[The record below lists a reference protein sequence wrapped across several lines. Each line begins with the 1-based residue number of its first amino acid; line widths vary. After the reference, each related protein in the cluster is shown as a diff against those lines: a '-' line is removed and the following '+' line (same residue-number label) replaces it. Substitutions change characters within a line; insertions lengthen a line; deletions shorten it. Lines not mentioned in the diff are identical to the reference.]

1 MAPLLST
8 LLLLGAAASPAR
20 ASIAAWWTE
29 IGPQI
34 ILQNSTTNQIRYS
47 ACNSRDQAKYSY
59 TDGSV
64 FSLKYKPKVG
74 TPVTGVGWWNN
85 KDTEASFWYITEEN
99 RVANGLYI
107 CNMNTGRFEP
117 QGEGNWEIS
126 PDTASVHSNSGLAA
140 VVLGE
145 DTGYRVYY
153 HDSDGAINELHYTR
167 DTDWEHRGIIS
178 QDINSLPALG
188 AAFSGKGNIT
198 VAAPRDDQNIAVTR
212 WNSDETWFRT
222 TLPRPLDGGYVDDET
237 IRADIALNETAET
250 TFLLPAWDGRTKSI
264 GVSIDNA
271 YTRFLWYIG
280 NDRNLY
286 TVANQNYTWGQR
298 ANQSSAYWPQ
308 ADEPNAELA
317 VAYDLKSSMVRLFY
331 TVKGQ
336 ISEIKYEDKTWKAWS
351 SLEAPPPQAT
361 QSTTPSATNSAV
373 ASDTGLSTGAK
384 AGIGVG
390 VSLGVIALG
399 VIIAVVVLARRRK
412 QQAFQ
417 HPEDVDEGSTTVG
430 PETPAPSYGSPA
442 LARASA
448 AQYEQ
453 YGWDQK
459 EAPAHP
465 YPSPEVQ
472 QMQQLDGTTRVEMDN
487 TMRAEMD
494 NTITAEMD
502 AATRAE
508 MYAPHPIY
516 ELPQHTYSHELLA
529 EPPQH
534 RSGPPHQGH

>member
-8 LLLLGAAASPAR
+8 LLLLGAAASPAS
-20 ASIAAWWTE
+20 ASIAAWWTT

-34 ILQNSTTNQIRYS
+34 IVQNATTNQIRYS

-64 FSLKYKPKVG
+64 FSLKYKPKAG

-85 KDTEASFWYITEEN
+85 HETEASIWYITEDGA
-99 RVANGLYI
+99 VANGLYI
-107 CNMNTGRFEP
+107 CNMNTGLFVP
-117 QGEGNWEIS
+117 QREGNWVIS
-126 PDTASVHSNSGLAA
+126 PNTSSVHSNSGLAS

-153 HDSDGAINELHYTR
+153 HDSDGAINELHYTQ
-167 DTDWEHRGIIS
+167 DTGWKHRGIIS

-222 TLPRPLDGGYVDDET
+222 TLPRPLEGGFVNGET

-250 TFLLPAWDGRTKSI
+250 NFTLPAWDGRTKSI
-264 GVSIDNA
+264 GVSIDKA
-271 YTRFLWYIG
+271 FTRSLWYIG

-298 ANQSSAYWPQ
+298 TNQSSVYWPQ

-317 VAYDLKSSMVRLFY
+317 VAYDVASSMVRIFY
-331 TVKGQ
+331 TVNGR

-351 SLEAPPPQAT
+351 ALEAPPPQPT
-361 QSTTPSATNSAV
+361 QSTIPSATNSAV

-390 VSLGVIALG
+390 VSLGAIALG
-399 VIIAVVVLARRRK
+399 VIIAVIVLARKRK

-417 HPEDVDEGSTTVG
+417 HPEDVDEGSTTIG
-430 PETPAPSYGSPA
+430 PDTPAPSYGSPA

-459 EAPAHP
+459 EAPTHP
-465 YPSPEVQ
+465 YPTPEAQ
-472 QMQQLDGTTRVEMDN
+472 QVQQLDGTTRVEMDN
-487 TMRAEMD
+487 TMRVEMD
-494 NTITAEMD
+494 NTMTAEMD
-502 AATRAE
+502 AVTRAE

-516 ELPQHTYSHELLA
+516 ELPQHSYSHELLA
-529 EPPQH
+529 EPLQH
-534 RSGPPHQGH
+534 KPGPPQENQ

>member
-29 IGPQI
+29 VGPQI
-34 ILQNSTTNQIRYS
+34 ILQNATTNQIRYS
-47 ACNSRDQAKYSY
+47 ACNSRNQAKYSY
-59 TDGSV
+59 ADASV

-74 TPVTGVGWWNN
+74 TPVTGVGWYN
-85 KDTEASFWYITEEN
+85 KKETEASIWYITEDN

-107 CNMNTGRFEP
+107 CNDNTGRFVP
-117 QGEGNWEIS
+117 QGEGNWVIS
-126 PDTASVHSNSGLAA
+126 PETASVHSNSGIAS

-167 DTDWEHRGIIS
+167 DTGWEHRGIIS

-188 AAFSGKGNIT
+188 VAFSGKGNIT

-222 TLPRPLDGGYVDDET
+222 TLPRPLEGGFANGET
-237 IRADIALNETAET
+237 IRADIALNETVET
-250 TFLLPAWDGRTKSI
+250 NFTLPAWDGKTKNI

-271 YTRFLWYIG
+271 YTRSLWYIG

-286 TVANQNYTWGQR
+286 TVANQNYTWNTR
-298 ANQSSAYWPQ
+298 ANQSNAYWPQ

-317 VAYDLKSSMVRLFY
+317 VAYNFASSMVRIYY
-331 TVKGQ
+331 TVNER
-336 ISEIKYEDKTWKAWS
+336 ITEIKYEDKTWKAWS
-351 SLEAPPPQAT
+351 ALEAPPPQAT

-373 ASDTGLSTGAK
+373 ASDTGLSIGAK

-390 VSLGVIALG
+390 VSLGAIALG
-399 VIIAVVVLARRRK
+399 AIIAVVVLARKRK
-412 QQAFQ
+412 QQALLN
-417 HPEDVDEGSTTVG
+417 PPDVDEGSTTIG
-430 PETPAPSYGSPA
+430 GDTPAPSYGSPA

-448 AQYEQ
+448 TIRAVWM
-453 YGWDQK
+453 G
-459 EAPAHP
+459 
-465 YPSPEVQ
+465 PEGGADTSVP
-472 QMQQLDGTTRVEMDN
+472 
-487 TMRAEMD
+487 
-494 NTITAEMD
+494 IT
-502 AATRAE
+502 
-508 MYAPHPIY
+508 
-516 ELPQHTYSHELLA
+516 
-529 EPPQH
+529 
-534 RSGPPHQGH
+534 

>member
-29 IGPQI
+29 VGPQI
-34 ILQNSTTNQIRYS
+34 ILQNTTTNQIRYS
-47 ACNSRDQAKYSY
+47 ACNSRGQAKYSY
-59 TDGSV
+59 TDASV

-74 TPVTGVGWWNN
+74 TPVTGVGWYN
-85 KDTEASFWYITEEN
+85 KKETEASIWYITEQN
-99 RVANGLYI
+99 TVANGLFI
-107 CNMNTGRFEP
+107 CNDNTGRFEP
-117 QGEGNWEIS
+117 QEEGNWVIS
-126 PDTASVHSNSGLAA
+126 PDTATIHSNTGLAS
-140 VVLGE
+140 VVLGQ

-167 DTDWEHRGIIS
+167 DTGWEHRGIIS
-178 QDINSLPALG
+178 QDINSLPGLG
-188 AAFSGKGNIT
+188 VAFSGKGNIT

-222 TLPRPLDGGYVDDET
+222 TLPRPLDGGFVNGET

-250 TFLLPAWDGRTKSI
+250 NFTLQAWDGKTKNI

-271 YTRFLWYIG
+271 YTRSLWYIG

-286 TVANQNYTWGQR
+286 TVANQNYTWNKR
-298 ANQSSAYWPQ
+298 ASQSNAYWPQ

-317 VAYDLKSSMVRLFY
+317 VAYEFKSSMVRLYY
-331 TVKGQ
+331 TVNGQ
-336 ISEIKYEDKTWKAWS
+336 ISEITYEDKTWKAWS
-351 SLEAPPPQAT
+351 ALEAPPPPQAT
-361 QSTTPSATNSAV
+361 QSTTPSATNTAV

-399 VIIAVVVLARRRK
+399 AIIAVVVLARKRK
-412 QQAFQ
+412 QQALLQ
-417 HPEDVDEGSTTVG
+417 HPEDADEGSTTIG
-430 PETPAPSYGSPA
+430 GDTPAPSYGSPA

-459 EAPAHP
+459 EAPTHP
-465 YPSPEVQ
+465 
-472 QMQQLDGTTRVEMDN
+472 
-487 TMRAEMD
+487 
-494 NTITAEMD
+494 
-502 AATRAE
+502 
-508 MYAPHPIY
+508 
-516 ELPQHTYSHELLA
+516 
-529 EPPQH
+529 
-534 RSGPPHQGH
+534 